1 MNSKFIAIF
10 LKHLEKNKVKIMYEQ
25 LGPHSLQY
33 NTKEQYMKKNMSMLN
48 KI

>member
-10 LKHLEKNKVKIMYEQ
+10 LKHLEENKVKIMYDQ
-25 LGPHSLQY
+25 FCPYSLQY
-33 NTKEQYMKKNMSMLN
+33 NTKEQYMKENMSMLN